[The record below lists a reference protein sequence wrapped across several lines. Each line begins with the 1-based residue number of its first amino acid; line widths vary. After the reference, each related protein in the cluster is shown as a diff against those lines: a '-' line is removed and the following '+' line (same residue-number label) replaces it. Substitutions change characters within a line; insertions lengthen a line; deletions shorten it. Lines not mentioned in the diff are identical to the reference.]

1 VPGKARHTSS
11 NPGIFRPDDL
21 AEVARQSGLNL
32 SLLTQEA
39 IRRAI
44 NARGLERWLDEAG
57 ALPPTGIDLTTI
69 RNAVS
74 EAKDELELGR

>member
-1 VPGKARHTSS
+1 MPGKARHTSS
-11 NPGIFRPDDL
+11 NPGSFGPDDL

-44 NARGLERWLDEAG
+44 NARGLEHWLDEAG
-57 ALPPTGIDLTTI
+57 ALPPMELT
-69 RNAVS
+69 
-74 EAKDELELGR
+74 